1 MSMDAKLAL
10 MKDLEAALQ
19 DDLTVSAMRRLSDA
33 MSSVLNGYSV
43 EQVRQ
48 EQADDTDDMLEAFLK
63 AKMVEGLAEK
73 TLKQYRRTLKKLIR
87 SAGMPLGKIGVE
99 NIRTYLAAEKDRG
112 ISDRSLHGDRDV
124 FSSCFGWLHRE
135 GMIIRNPCGNVN
147 SIKYAEKVRVPFSES
162 DIEKMKEACT
172 CIRDKAII
180 AFLLSSGARISEVCA
195 LNRDDIDFREMEC
208 IVMGKG
214 SKERTVYIDDV
225 AGMLLSRYF
234 AGRKDNEEALFVGKA
249 NERLTDGGIRRMLK
263 RIEEVSG
270 VENVHPHR
278 FRRTLATTMINRGMP
293 IEMVARIL
301 GHSRID
307 TTMTYIYVEKNN
319 VKNNYRKY
327 A

>member
-10 MKDLEAALQ
+10 MRDLETALQ
-19 DDLTVSAMRRLSDA
+19 DDLTVSAMRKLTDA

-43 EQVRQ
+43 EQMRQ
-48 EQADDTDDMLEAFLK
+48 EQAGDTDDMLEAFLK

-135 GMIIRNPCGNVN
+135 GLIIRNPCGNVN

-225 AGMLLSRYF
+225 AGMLLCRYF
-234 AGRKDNEEALFVGKA
+234 AERKDNEEALFVGKA
-249 NERLTDGGIRRMLK
+249 NGRLTDEGVRRMLK
-263 RIEEVSG
+263 RIEVVSG
-270 VENVHPHR
+270 VENIHPHR

-301 GHSRID
+301 GHSKID
-307 TTMTYIYVEKNN
+307 TTMTYIYVEQNN

>member
-10 MKDLEAALQ
+10 MKDLEEALQ
-19 DDLTVSAMRRLSDA
+19 DDLTVSAMRRLTDA

-43 EQVRQ
+43 EQMRQ
-48 EQADDTDDMLEAFLK
+48 EQAGDTDDMLEAFLK

-135 GMIIRNPCGNVN
+135 GLIIRNPCGNVN

-225 AGMLLSRYF
+225 AGMLLCRYF
-234 AGRKDNEEALFVGKA
+234 AARKDNEEALFVGKA
-249 NERLTDGGIRRMLK
+249 NERLTDEGIRRMLK
-263 RIEEVSG
+263 RIEVVSG
-270 VENVHPHR
+270 VENIHPHR

-301 GHSRID
+301 GHSKID
-307 TTMTYIYVEKNN
+307 TTMTYIYVEQNN